1 MSQRP
6 RRRVTRTGNDRLTI
20 HLSRDPVNA
29 RAVASAAGRAVAR
42 TVAGLAMLR
51 SLRSVR
57 PQDDA
62 GVMAFDGVR
71 RSTGRQK

>member
-6 RRRVTRTGNDRLTI
+6 WRRVTRTGNDRLTI
-20 HLSRDPVNA
+20 HLSRDSVNA
-29 RAVASAAGRAVAR
+29 RAVASAAGRVMAR
-42 TVAGLAMLR
+42 MVPGLVVLR
-51 SLRSVR
+51 PLRSVR
-57 PQDDA
+57 PQGDV